1 MTCLQTILHAL
12 ALHGRPVMLRVSTL
26 AERAGPE
33 LAALRPDLLPRDQIK
48 HWASLQGLVAHWDR
62 EELMVTFHPTAPL
75 ALPMPDRETG
85 RQGEEETQV

>member
-1 MTCLQTILHAL
+1 MTCLQSILHAL

-33 LAALRPDLLPRDQIK
+33 LAALRPDLSHRDQIK

-62 EELMVTFHPTAPL
+62 EELMVTFHPI
-75 ALPMPDRETG
+75 DRAGARNDET
-85 RQGEEETQV
+85 RMANEEGEAQA

>member
-62 EELMVTFHPTAPL
+62 EELMVTFHPT
-75 ALPMPDRETG
+75 DRASARNDET
-85 RQGEEETQV
+85 RMANEEGEAQA